1 MSVASH
7 LGIRLD
13 EYDARIRTFIP
24 GYEEMLDVGARAVPR
39 GTRTIVD
46 LGTGTGALAARCLN
60 IAKRSRIIGIDNDPD
75 VLTVA
80 ARRLGPR
87 ASFIEGSFLRAAIP
101 RCDVIVSSFALHHIR
116 TRTAKAGLYRRLR
129 LALRRGGR
137 AISVDCQPS
146 LDRGVAAGQM
156 AAWRAHLEQWYSPR
170 ESRKLLR
177 TWAGE
182 DTYVPL
188 DPETGLLEAAGFR
201 VDVLWRKGAFA
212 VLLAR

>member
-24 GYEEMLDVGARAVPR
+24 DYEEMLEVGAGAVRP

-46 LGTGTGALAARCLN
+46 LGTGTGALAARCLHT
-60 IAKRSRIIGIDNDPD
+60 ATRSRVIGIDADPD
-75 VLTVA
+75 ILKVA
-80 ARRLGPR
+80 ARRLGAR

-101 RCDVIVSSFALHHIR
+101 RCDAIVSSFALHHIR
-116 TRTAKAGLYRRLR
+116 TRAAKTGLYKRLR
-129 LALRRGGR
+129 RALRRGGR
-137 AISVDCQPS
+137 LISVDCQPS
-146 LDRGVAAGQM
+146 RNAVIAASQM
-156 AAWRAHLEQWYSPR
+156 AAWLRHLEQRYSAR
-170 ESRKLLR
+170 ESRQLLR
-177 TWAGE
+177 TWSGE

-188 DPETGLLEAAGFR
+188 DDETAMLDDAGFR